1 MIIYDNNVTGCLEQ
15 LIASMSPDRV
25 FILTDTNSQWFV
37 YPRLMESAGSLLRD
51 AKTITVKSGDMNK
64 NIDQLTDVWR
74 YLCREGATRN
84 SLLINLGGGMVCD
97 LGGFAAATFKRGIR
111 FINVPTTLLAAVDAS
126 SGGKTGI
133 NLDSYKNEVGAFR
146 NPDAVVIST
155 VFFSTLPDYEL
166 MSGYAEMLKHAI
178 LEGDEALNSILE
190 DVPSKENISSDGFL
204 EVVRRSVEIKVSVV
218 EQDPCE
224 KGLRRV
230 LNLGHTA
237 GHAFETFALK
247 TGRAFLS
254 HGHAVA
260 LGICVELILSRM
272 LLDFDSERMYAVV
285 EFVKEH
291 YGPLHI
297 TCDDYP
303 ALLGIMGHDKKN
315 PSAGQISFTLMK
327 SPGNPHPGIIV
338 DSKDIEA
345 AMDIYRDMF
354 GI

>member
-1 MIIYDNNVTGCLEQ
+1 M
-15 LIASMSPDRV
+15 
-25 FILTDTNSQWFV
+25 
-37 YPRLMESAGSLLRD
+37 
-51 AKTITVKSGDMNK
+51 
-64 NIDQLTDVWR
+64 
-74 YLCREGATRN
+74 
-84 SLLINLGGGMVCD
+84 
-97 LGGFAAATFKRGIR
+97 
-111 FINVPTTLLAAVDAS
+111 
-126 SGGKTGI
+126 
-133 NLDSYKNEVGAFR
+133 
-146 NPDAVVIST
+146 
-155 VFFSTLPDYEL
+155 
-166 MSGYAEMLKHAI
+166 
-178 LEGDEALNSILE
+178 
-190 DVPSKENISSDGFL
+190 PSKENISSDGFL

-327 SPGNPHPGIIV
+327 SPGNPLPGIIV